1 MKKFLAGFC
10 AAAIAA
16 GCMGMTVMA
25 DTEATDKLTSYEAT
39 SDNVKLIGRT
49 YRKGDTTILGYSA
62 SGIEFKCT
70 GTKAVFN
77 VNGSV
82 GEARIGV
89 FVNGKLVKQGY
100 IKNKKTNAVEV
111 ELPEGESTVKLIKL
125 SEAAQSV
132 IAIDSFEVDGKP
144 QPTEAAKH
152 SIEFIGDS
160 ITCGYGVDDPL
171 GKSFSIYNENA
182 AKTYAYKA
190 AQNFGADYS
199 FVSVSGAG
207 VISGYS
213 GNGKINDALLVPNF
227 YDKFCFTWSWF
238 DGEQT
243 ANYDWDFSQYQ
254 PELIVVNLGTNDN
267 SYTKGDPD
275 KCAEFEKG
283 YVNFL
288 KEIRAKNPNSEILC
302 TLGIMGQELYPSITD
317 AVDTYKTE
325 TGDSKVSVFQFSV
338 QDSENNGYAVDYH
351 PSGVSQKTAAY
362 ELTYAIEGIYG
373 WERVELVNDGVD
385 EMTKDDDVEFN
396 NVVEESSSDESSE
409 SKAEESSSEASSEAT
424 NDSSAAASSS
434 KTTTNPNSTKNPNT
448 DAAMGIS
455 IGLAALAGAAMV
467 VSKRK

>member
-100 IKNKKTNAVEV
+100 IKNKKTNAV
-111 ELPEGESTVKLIKL
+111 
-125 SEAAQSV
+125 
-132 IAIDSFEVDGKP
+132 EVDGKP

-325 TGDSKVSVFQFSV
+325 TGDSKVSVFEFSV

-351 PSGVSQKTAAY
+351 PSAVSQKTAAY
-362 ELTYAIEGIYG
+362 ELTNAIEGIYG

-396 NVVEESSSDESSE
+396 NVVEESSSEESSE

>member
-1 MKKFLAGFC
+1 MKKFFAGFC

-16 GCMGMTVMA
+16 GCMGMTAMA

-243 ANYDWDFSQYQ
+243 AHLLQ
-254 PELIVVNLGTNDN
+254 
-267 SYTKGDPD
+267 
-275 KCAEFEKG
+275 
-283 YVNFL
+283 
-288 KEIRAKNPNSEILC
+288 
-302 TLGIMGQELYPSITD
+302 
-317 AVDTYKTE
+317 
-325 TGDSKVSVFQFSV
+325 KVLS
-338 QDSENNGYAVDYH
+338 
-351 PSGVSQKTAAY
+351 
-362 ELTYAIEGIYG
+362 
-373 WERVELVNDGVD
+373 
-385 EMTKDDDVEFN
+385 
-396 NVVEESSSDESSE
+396 
-409 SKAEESSSEASSEAT
+409 
-424 NDSSAAASSS
+424 
-434 KTTTNPNSTKNPNT
+434 
-448 DAAMGIS
+448 
-455 IGLAALAGAAMV
+455 
-467 VSKRK
+467 